1 MNHTIR
7 MIVISS
13 GTVTT
18 LAGSALVSG
27 STDTKGTAARF
38 NQPSGIA
45 VDSSGNLYVADMMN
59 HTIRKID
66 TSGNVTTIAGSALV
80 SGSTDS
86 IGTAARFNQPSGI
99 STDDTYLYVTD
110 AGNHTIRKIEI
121 ATGIVTTLAGQA
133 GVPGAAGGTGPSAT
147 FNNPIGIAI
156 RSTSLYVADTNN
168 QAIRVLDT
176 AGASVAS
183 LAGYVAGTINS
194 PVLRPYGVTTD
205 GINLYVADTK
215 HYMIKEIVI
224 SSGTITT
231 LAGGFGYADGNGL
244 AAKFNE
250 PWYITKD
257 GDNLYVTDHFNHI
270 IRKIAISTRD
280 VTTLAG
286 TPLVSGQ
293 TDTIGTAASFDTP
306 SGITTDGTALYVAD
320 TGNHTIRK
328 IDLATAD
335 VTTLAG
341 LADAPGSA
349 DGIGGSARFQQPMG
363 IVSAPT
369 GSLIYVADYVNNT
382 IRTVNKFTREVKTLA
397 GAPGLIGSTDGIGAA
412 ARFRFPAGLAT
423 DGTYLYVA
431 DNVNSTIRKV
441 DMATGA
447 VTTLAGSA
455 GVAGFND
462 TTGYS
467 SRFNHPFGVVWD
479 DTTQS
484 LYVADTNN
492 NSIRKIQ

>member
-1 MNHTIR
+1 
-7 MIVISS
+7 
-13 GTVTT
+13 
-18 LAGSALVSG
+18 
-27 STDTKGTAARF
+27 
-38 NQPSGIA
+38 
-45 VDSSGNLYVADMMN
+45 
-59 HTIRKID
+59 
-66 TSGNVTTIAGSALV
+66 
-80 SGSTDS
+80 
-86 IGTAARFNQPSGI
+86 
-99 STDDTYLYVTD
+99 
-110 AGNHTIRKIEI
+110 
-121 ATGIVTTLAGQA
+121 
-133 GVPGAAGGTGPSAT
+133 
-147 FNNPIGIAI
+147 
-156 RSTSLYVADTNN
+156 
-168 QAIRVLDT
+168 
-176 AGASVAS
+176 
-183 LAGYVAGTINS
+183 
-194 PVLRPYGVTTD
+194 
-205 GINLYVADTK
+205 
-215 HYMIKEIVI
+215 MIKEIVI

-231 LAGGFGYADGNGL
+231 VAGSIVGSYGDGNGTS
-244 AAKFNE
+244 ASFRE

-349 DGIGGSARFQQPMG
+349 DGIGGAARFQQPMG

-369 GSLIYVADYVNNT
+369 GSLIYVADYVNHT
-382 IRTVNKFTREVKTLA
+382 IRTVDKYTGEVKTLA
-397 GAPGLIGSTDGIGAA
+397 GAAGLTGSTDGIGAA

-423 DGTYLYVA
+423 DGTSLYVA

-455 GVAGFND
+455 GDAGFND
-462 TTGYS
+462 TTGSS
-467 SRFNHPFGVVWD
+467 SRFNHPFGVAWD
-479 DTTQS
+479 DTTRS